1 MPRNK
6 EKNEILT
13 QSRKEDILRA
23 AIKKFSEKGY
33 NGVKVSD
40 IAKELGISQGIIFW
54 YFQTKENLFINAF
67 MKEFR
72 EIKLA
77 TSNVLH
83 SMALTPLEKLKTIIF
98 EMIKVYNAKKE
109 GCMLILQILSN
120 TGMQRILSIDISTV
134 YNELYIDLELLF
146 KEAGASNPELK
157 ARNFVALLDGF
168 MIQIILGLDIGN
180 TEILVKDILHRY
192 ELI

>member
-1 MPRNK
+1 M
-6 EKNEILT
+6 
-13 QSRKEDILRA
+13 QS
-23 AIKKFSEKGY
+23 
-33 NGVKVSD
+33 
-40 IAKELGISQGIIFW
+40 
-54 YFQTKENLFINAF
+54 
-67 MKEFR
+67 
-72 EIKLA
+72 
-77 TSNVLH
+77 
-83 SMALTPLEKLKTIIF
+83 
-98 EMIKVYNAKKE
+98 
-109 GCMLILQILSN
+109 
-120 TGMQRILSIDISTV
+120 ILSIDISTV

>member
-83 SMALTPLEKLKTIIF
+83 SMTLTPLEKLKAIIF

-120 TGMQRILSIDISTV
+120 TGMQSILSIDISTV

>member
-40 IAKELGISQGIIFW
+40 IAKELEISQGIIFW

-77 TSNVLH
+77 TSNVIH
-83 SMALTPLEKLKTIIF
+83 SAALTPLEKLKAIIF

-120 TGMQRILSIDISTV
+120 TEMQRILSIDISNV
-134 YNELYIDLELLF
+134 YNELYNHLELLF

-168 MIQIILGLDIGN
+168 MIQIILGMDIGN
-180 TEILVKDILHRY
+180 IEILVKDILHRY

>member
-77 TSNVLH
+77 TSKVIH
-83 SMALTPLEKLKTIIF
+83 SEALTPLEKLKAIIF

>member
-1 MPRNK
+1 LPRNK

-83 SMALTPLEKLKTIIF
+83 SMTLTPLEKLKAIIF

-120 TGMQRILSIDISTV
+120 TGMQSILSIDISTV

>member
-83 SMALTPLEKLKTIIF
+83 SMTLTPLEKLKAIIF